1 MRMRK
6 PRLLIKRLID
16 FALRNKKKNIF
27 IDYDIISRTEI
38 MIRRRRNVKQ
48 IKSICN
54 GILTSKKNLIRLEK
68 NLTYCIRKEVGDIL
82 KTIAQ

>member
-16 FALRNKKKNIF
+16 FALRNKKKKNIF

-38 MIRRRRNVKQ
+38 
-48 IKSICN
+48 
-54 GILTSKKNLIRLEK
+54 
-68 NLTYCIRKEVGDIL
+68 YD
-82 KTIAQ
+82 